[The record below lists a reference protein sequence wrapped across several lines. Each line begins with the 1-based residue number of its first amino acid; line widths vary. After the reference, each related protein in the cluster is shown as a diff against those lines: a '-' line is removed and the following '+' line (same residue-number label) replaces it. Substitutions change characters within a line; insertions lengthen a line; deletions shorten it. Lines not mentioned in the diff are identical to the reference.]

1 MLSNNSLFYAVY
13 PLSPQFV
20 GSKFKGGEFGDLTL
34 TLKALATVNEP
45 NQDLLIAIVADLNE
59 PAKEH

>member
-45 NQDLLIAIVADLNE
+45 NQDLLIAIVAD
-59 PAKEH
+59 